1 MRKPTICMGENK
13 DADQLRG
20 NREADQRLCFRY
32 TDSTFPPLLIPKFS
46 RFWVSS
52 VTVQA
57 GLCWTW
63 SETQIVGFVMHRL
76 KYYWLIR
83 TFLSLLRGT
92 EDIFVSLTWLKTF
105 FATRLCRYR
114 NIFIY
119 EVLTAFFKFMTITF
133 QNYFY
138 RLNARLFI
146 IQFIFYYLLV
156 SWSKIH
162 DCVSPQASMYAF
174 LKVWICFCTT
184 TFSMNVADSP

>member
-76 KYYWLIR
+76 NLDHNGKKLQFSHIYKVLGFFPALFPVVTLVNIKRYKKPVIK
-83 TFLSLLRGT
+83 SSQIKSNNLLDR
-92 EDIFVSLTWLKTF
+92 IV
-105 FATRLCRYR
+105 A
-114 NIFIY
+114 IY
-119 EVLTAFFKFMTITF
+119 NTVHIT
-133 QNYFY
+133 Y
-138 RLNARLFI
+138 
-146 IQFIFYYLLV
+146 
-156 SWSKIH
+156 
-162 DCVSPQASMYAF
+162 M
-174 LKVWICFCTT
+174 
-184 TFSMNVADSP
+184 